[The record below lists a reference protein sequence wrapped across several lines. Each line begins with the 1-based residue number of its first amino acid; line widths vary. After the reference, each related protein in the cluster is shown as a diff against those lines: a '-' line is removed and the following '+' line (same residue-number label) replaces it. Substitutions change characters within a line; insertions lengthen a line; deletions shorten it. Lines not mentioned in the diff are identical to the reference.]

1 MRCLMTVANLVNF
14 SLMMACFGF
23 SFSALN
29 AAAEQKLETLELLIR
44 PNKIDGE
51 AVHKPFKNQLLEL
64 VLQKTKEKHGD
75 FAINEYPNKIKQSRV
90 IAFIKQN
97 EKFRIIATMDSPKR
111 RRDIRPIEIPIYKG
125 LFGHRVFIIR
135 KEDQA
140 LFSQIKTKEQLQTL
154 TAIQGH
160 DWPDSD
166 ILEKAGFKVRR
177 SPNYSGIFKML
188 RLKRGDYFPRGV
200 HEPWQEIERQKDKT
214 LAVEE
219 TLLIQYNAPFYFFVG
234 YQDQKLYNRIEE
246 GLLKVIKDGS
256 FDELFYN
263 HPEIKTIFEK
273 ARIGDRKIIKINN
286 SASFKKSKFNEDK
299 WWYKVGDEERNSSS
313 H

>member
-1 MRCLMTVANLVNF
+1 
-14 SLMMACFGF
+14 MMACFGF

-286 SASFKKSKFNEDK
+286 STGSKKSKFNEDK

>member
-1 MRCLMTVANLVNF
+1 MRCVKTMTNLTNAFLIVAGV
-14 SLMMACFGF
+14 
-23 SFSALN
+23 SFLFTAHG
-29 AAAEQKLETLELLIR
+29 AVAEQKMETLELLIR

-51 AVHKPFKNQLLEL
+51 SVHKPFKNQLLEL
-64 VLQKTKEKHGD
+64 VLQKTKEKYGD
-75 FAINEYPNKIKQSRV
+75 FAIKEYPNKIKQGRV

-97 EKFRIIATMDSPKR
+97 KKFRIIATMDSPKR

-140 LFSQIKTKEQLQTL
+140 LFTKIKTKEQLQAL

-166 ILEKAGFKVRR
+166 ILEDAGFKVRR
-177 SPNYSGIFKML
+177 SPNYNGIFKML

-200 HEPWQEIERQKDKT
+200 HEPWQEIERQKDEI
-214 LAVEE
+214 LAVEK